1 MQFENELAEK
11 AKKNPK
17 LLYKYLNS
25 QKLVNN
31 SIKAVRKSNGELSH
45 DPGEIA
51 NNLNKYFQEVFVI
64 EEGESP
70 SLMLI
75 WK

>member
-1 MQFENELAEK
+1 VKAEVKKARMQFENELAEK

-25 QKLVNN
+25 QKEVNY
-31 SIKAVRKSNGELSH
+31 SIKAVRISNCEL
-45 DPGEIA
+45 
-51 NNLNKYFQEVFVI
+51 LRKVKVLL
-64 EEGESP
+64 
-70 SLMLI
+70 LMLI